1 MKKTFLLALLMVLLT
16 PWALRADEVVIGDE
30 AATTTE
36 YTVPVNMY
44 YHYSLV
50 QQIYLADEIG
60 TAGSI
65 SAISFDYTYSSAFS
79 MDNIQVFMVNTDK
92 AEFASTTDMEAI
104 SDGDKVYEGTF
115 SADAAG
121 WVTITLDLPFEYD
134 GTSNLLICFYDPEN
148 GYPGSAFKFGTTA
161 VADGTYLGLAYY
173 SDSYTPSLADV
184 STFSGSKSRYTYRNT
199 IMLEITPDGG
209 GVVCEK
215 PSALDVAEIT
225 VHEASLGWADGS
237 GTYNLEI
244 KKQSE
249 SDWTRLLTASE
260 DFSYD
265 LTGLDPLTAY
275 SVRVQSV
282 CDDTIFSGWKS
293 ASFTTA
299 AGMPLVETFDASSI
313 PSGWRRYTGLLD
325 AITAGTA
332 TLTPASSGW
341 NFGERY
347 IMDSHAYVNIWGTDC
362 NKWLVM
368 PEMFIEENAQLTFD
382 LALTDYNNA
391 NPIEDPTAQADDRFI
406 VLASMDGGE
415 SWEVLRQ
422 WDNQG
427 SEDVYNEITNA
438 SAGQAVVVDL
448 SGYADQNIT
457 LAFYG
462 ESTASGGDN
471 DLHIDNVRV
480 DFVPL
485 CERPMNL
492 AVIEG
497 SATETSIDL
506 EWTDD
511 AASTWLLQYKKS
523 GVEEWTSLAEEVTEN
538 PFTLEGLDASST
550 YQVRIAAWC
559 DPSDSAT
566 ISQFSNPISFATE
579 CGVVLVDA
587 DNIYIENFDSYTASA
602 GVLPNCWNRI
612 NTCSYSSYDV
622 TKYPRIYA
630 NSSSS
635 TYAHSAPNCLYLY
648 SYYSSYSDY
657 DPQPQYAILPEMSGI
672 DDKQLTAWIRGY
684 NASSTV
690 KVGRMDDPADATT
703 FHLIAEQDLTTSYA
717 EYTFD
722 LSQATGDYVAFMIDA
737 ASSSRTTN
745 GVYIDNIVIENP
757 PACPKPSAPSVA
769 EISGHTAKLSW
780 TAGAVEAAWQIMLN
794 GDAENLIEA
803 DTNTFVLTGLAAE
816 TRYVAKVRA
825 NCGDEQS
832 EWANDSV
839 VFTTMVA
846 CPAPDFS
853 ADSIK
858 SVGAHSAD
866 LVWGGYSDSYIVSY
880 RTAAYVDG
888 MEEGFE
894 DAGSFANWQA
904 FGVVSTNM
912 DSRFG
917 RITSAKHTGDYG
929 FSFSSYSS
937 ATDYNQYLISP
948 QLSTGGNLKFFY
960 KASTSSGTEVF
971 KVGYS
976 STGDAVSDFTWGN
989 QITASTAWTQFSDTV
1004 PAGTQ
1009 YIAINYCSN
1018 YQYQLFIDDIA
1029 LGEPVAAGEW
1039 VIDNAVAGN
1048 SKQLTG
1054 LTPETKYEVKIQGN
1068 CGDEG
1073 LSRES
1078 DSIVFITRSEGEIPY
1093 DIAITYAGGLT
1104 AEISW
1109 SGNVSEY
1116 NLDVNGVV
1124 TNNVTSPYTLSN
1136 LSLATT
1142 YEVKLQSICTAGGT
1156 SGWSSPISFSTDICE
1171 PEDQCLLTFELT
1183 DAWGDGWNGAAIKVV
1198 DVVSGI
1204 VIAEMANENLNGTQG
1219 SGEDELNVK
1228 TLAVCNE
1235 REIQFSWENG
1245 SYDGEA
1251 SYVVKD
1257 VNGEV
1262 IFSGSGAM
1270 SAPVDYVVSCVSSS
1284 CRTPENLS
1292 VTEIGPHS
1300 VQLGWTEL
1308 GEATAW
1314 VVAYKLGAE
1323 ENFTEVNAVTNSYLL
1338 ENLIPDT
1345 SYVVKV
1351 RSVCSDEVIK
1361 WSAPVVFTTLV
1372 ACPAPLFSQ
1381 DSIQNILATSA
1392 DLVWGG
1398 FSDSYIVSYRTA
1410 AYVDGVEEGFE
1421 DESSYSNWTVSNLAS
1436 GSGVTTAA
1444 AHSGSYGFSFKWTS
1458 NPPQYLISPA
1468 ITGLAAGA
1476 TLQFY
1481 YKNYSSSYPET
1492 FQVGY
1497 SSTDNEVAS
1506 FTFGDEITVSDVQWH
1521 LFSEVV
1527 PAGTMY
1533 FCIKCTSDNQYYLYV
1548 DDIMLGEAVEA
1559 GEWVIDNAVS
1569 GNSLQLTDLTPETK
1583 YDVKIQG
1590 NCGDEGLSAETAIL
1604 TFRTISNCQT
1614 PTAVEV
1620 LEVGL
1625 DSVVLSWNGYG
1636 LTEFNLRY
1644 SDDAENWI
1652 VMNDVTIPC
1661 VIRGLNPSTV
1671 YAVQVQATCD
1681 TEKWSIGY
1689 TFSTKNG
1696 IPFAEADADGI
1707 VRNWY
1712 TYKKLASDV
1721 FDGQELSGSGNW
1733 SIAAADDLFEGS
1745 HYKLNIY
1752 GGSCK
1757 DWLVSPSID
1766 ATNVQLAADEKLKLG
1781 FTMALAKWNGS
1792 GSLATVAD
1800 TTGIDDK
1807 FIVVFSIDDGE
1818 TWSEA
1823 NATVWDNAGSPNV
1836 FNDIPNTGVDILLD
1850 FSAGAGHVM
1859 RIAFYGESTLSNA
1872 DNNIFIGN
1880 ILLDV
1885 VGNTTDIRGID
1896 ATEGAVKIVKEGHF
1910 YILRDG
1916 VIYDATG
1923 RKIK

>member
-1 MKKTFLLALLMVLLT
+1 MKKSLLVTLLLALLM

-65 SAISFDYTYSSAFS
+65 SAISFDYTNSSAFS

-121 WVTITLDLPFEYD
+121 WVTITLDLPFQYD

-209 GVVCEK
+209 VACEK
-215 PSALDVAEIT
+215 PSTLDVAEIT
-225 VHEASLGWADGS
+225 IHGASLGWADGS
-237 GTYNLEI
+237 GVYNLEY
-244 KKQSE
+244 KKRTDE
-249 SDWTRLLTASE
+249 DWTSLLSATG

-265 LTGLDPLTAY
+265 LTDLDPFTAY
-275 SVRVQSV
+275 QVRVQSV
-282 CDDTIFSGWKS
+282 CDDTVSGWKS
-293 ASFTTA
+293 ANFTTL
-299 AGMPLVETFDASSI
+299 AGVPFIENFDAASI
-313 PSGWRRYTGLLD
+313 PTGWSRATGLLD
-325 AITAGTA
+325 NIIGGTA
-332 TLTPASSGW
+332 TLTPATSGW

-347 IMDSHAYVNIWGTDC
+347 VFDSHAYVNIWGTDC

-368 PEMFIEENAQLTFD
+368 PEMFIEENTQLTFD

-391 NPIEDPTAQADDRFI
+391 DPIEDPTAQTDDRFI

-427 SEDVYNEITNA
+427 SEDVFNEITNA
-438 SAGQAVVVDL
+438 SAGQAVVIDL

-587 DNIYIENFDSYTASA
+587 EHPFEDNFESYPSGAFAAHCWVNEHIAGTSTSVFNITTSAQGGNSSHMLQLPDQADGNMVKLVLPAMDLQAGDNYQFVLDVYRSNSTYSPGNNPYEGIRIFVSLDGEIDGATELAFIPRQYDEANGDIPAEPAAAWYTYELPLGVDGECYIILRGESKYCTATYMDNFKVNVMPTCFKPNMLAVDSIAVDAAVLDWNATGDEDAWLVQYKLAADSMWISVEDPVTEKPYELADLMQATRYEVRVAAWCDVTDPAEISEFSNSVVFATSCMALAVDEENSYLEDFNIYEAVTSSTAPSDYPNNILPDCWSFLNMSA
-602 GVLPNCWNRI
+602 
-612 NTCSYSSYDV
+612 
-622 TKYPRIYA
+622 
-630 NSSSS
+630 SSS
-635 TYAHSAPNCLYLY
+635 TYPQAFISSSSAYAVSGNCLFLT
-648 SYYSSYSDY
+648 SSSTT
-657 DPQPQYAILPEMSGI
+657 PLYAILPEFDTDIAGL
-672 DDKQLTAWIRGY
+672 QLSFVYRNEGTGTSNGTLHVGY
-684 NASSTV
+684 LTN
-690 KVGRMDDPADATT
+690 PADASTYVDLGSFAQTT
-703 FHLIAEQDLTTSYA
+703 VKSQHEVSFVGAPAGSRMAFKYQGGSSNNYYLSIDSVVVSVLPSCVKPREIAVSEITS
-717 EYTFD
+717 
-722 LSQATGDYVAFMIDA
+722 
-737 ASSSRTTN
+737 
-745 GVYIDNIVIENP
+745 
-757 PACPKPSAPSVA
+757 
-769 EISGHTAKLSW
+769 HTALLSW
-780 TAGAVEAAWQIMLN
+780 TPGAEETAWQIMLN
-794 GDAENLIEA
+794 NDAENLIEA
-803 DTNTFVLTGLAAE
+803 DTNSFVLTNLPADSLFI
-816 TRYVAKVRA
+816 AKVRA
-825 NCGDEQS
+825 NCGDEYS
-832 EWANDSV
+832 EWSIDSV
-839 VFTTMVA
+839 VF
-846 CPAPDFS
+846 
-853 ADSIK
+853 
-858 SVGAHSAD
+858 
-866 LVWGGYSDSYIVSY
+866 
-880 RTAAYVDG
+880 R
-888 MEEGFE
+888 
-894 DAGSFANWQA
+894 
-904 FGVVSTNM
+904 
-912 DSRFG
+912 
-917 RITSAKHTGDYG
+917 
-929 FSFSSYSS
+929 
-937 ATDYNQYLISP
+937 
-948 QLSTGGNLKFFY
+948 
-960 KASTSSGTEVF
+960 
-971 KVGYS
+971 
-976 STGDAVSDFTWGN
+976 
-989 QITASTAWTQFSDTV
+989 
-1004 PAGTQ
+1004 
-1009 YIAINYCSN
+1009 
-1018 YQYQLFIDDIA
+1018 
-1029 LGEPVAAGEW
+1029 
-1039 VIDNAVAGN
+1039 
-1048 SKQLTG
+1048 
-1054 LTPETKYEVKIQGN
+1054 
-1068 CGDEG
+1068 
-1073 LSRES
+1073 
-1078 DSIVFITRSEGEIPY
+1078 
-1093 DIAITYAGGLT
+1093 
-1104 AEISW
+1104 
-1109 SGNVSEY
+1109 
-1116 NLDVNGVV
+1116 
-1124 TNNVTSPYTLSN
+1124 
-1136 LSLATT
+1136 
-1142 YEVKLQSICTAGGT
+1142 
-1156 SGWSSPISFSTDICE
+1156 
-1171 PEDQCLLTFELT
+1171 
-1183 DAWGDGWNGAAIKVV
+1183 
-1198 DVVSGI
+1198 
-1204 VIAEMANENLNGTQG
+1204 
-1219 SGEDELNVK
+1219 
-1228 TLAVCNE
+1228 
-1235 REIQFSWENG
+1235 
-1245 SYDGEA
+1245 
-1251 SYVVKD
+1251 
-1257 VNGEV
+1257 
-1262 IFSGSGAM
+1262 
-1270 SAPVDYVVSCVSSS
+1270 
-1284 CRTPENLS
+1284 
-1292 VTEIGPHS
+1292 
-1300 VQLGWTEL
+1300 
-1308 GEATAW
+1308 
-1314 VVAYKLGAE
+1314 
-1323 ENFTEVNAVTNSYLL
+1323 
-1338 ENLIPDT
+1338 
-1345 SYVVKV
+1345 
-1351 RSVCSDEVIK
+1351 
-1361 WSAPVVFTTLV
+1361 TLV
-1372 ACPAPLFSQ
+1372 ACPAPVFRA
-1381 DSIQNILATSA
+1381 DSVQNILARSA
-1392 DLVWGG
+1392 ELHWGG
-1398 FSDSYIVSYRTA
+1398 DAEGYIVSCRTA
-1410 AYVDGVEEGFE
+1410 AGIIGVVESFE
-1421 DESSYSNWTVSNLAS
+1421 DGLDGWTMRNCYSST
-1436 GSGVTTAA
+1436 GVTTSTAK
-1444 AHSGSYGFSFKWTS
+1444 AHSGSKSFRFYYST
-1458 NPPQYLISPA
+1458 NPPQYLISPEMDA
-1468 ITGLAAGA
+1468 SVEGDALA
-1476 TLQFY
+1476 FY
-1481 YKNYSSSYPET
+1481 YMAESSSYNET
-1492 FQVGY
+1492 FKVGY
-1497 SSTDNEVAS
+1497 SSTDNATAS
-1506 FTFGDEITVSDVQWH
+1506 FTFGSEISTEDTDWH
-1521 LFSEVV
+1521 LFSEAIPV
-1527 PAGTMY
+1527 GTK
-1533 FCIKCTSDNQYYLYV
+1533 FICIQYTADDQYYLYI
-1548 DDIMLGEAVEA
+1548 DDIAIGTEIPAGDWVESN
-1559 GEWVIDNAVS
+1559 VT
-1569 GNSLQLTDLTPETK
+1569 GNSLVLSNLEPETK

-1620 LEVGL
+1620 LEIGL

-1689 TFSTKNG
+1689 TFSTKDG
-1696 IPFAEADADGI
+1696 IPFADADADGI
-1707 VRNWY
+1707 VRDWY
-1712 TYKKLASDV
+1712 TYKTLASDV
-1721 FDGQELSGSGNW
+1721 FDGQELANNGNW
-1733 SIAAADDLFEGS
+1733 SVAAADDLFEGS
-1745 HYKLNIY
+1745 HFKLNIY

-1859 RIAFYGESTLSNA
+1859 RIAFYGESTVSNA

-1885 VGNTTDIRGID
+1885 VGNTTGID
-1896 ATEGAVKIVKEGHF
+1896 ALENSTDAVKFFQDGKI
-1910 YILRDG
+1910 YIRFNG
-1916 VIYDATG
+1916 VTYDAVG
-1923 RKIK
+1923 RIIRK